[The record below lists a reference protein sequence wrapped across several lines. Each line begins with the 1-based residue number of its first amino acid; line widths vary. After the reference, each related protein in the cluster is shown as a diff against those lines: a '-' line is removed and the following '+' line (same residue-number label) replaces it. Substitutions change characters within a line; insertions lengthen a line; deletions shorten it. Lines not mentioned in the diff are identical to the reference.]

1 MKIHA
6 KQTDDPSVLTCD
18 WNGTGAKHRIGVMF
32 IKVWRNGARRILFKL
47 PEHFQGKIRDGR
59 AFTSTGIM
67 SVDDLYDGVIQAF
80 QAVQY

>member
-1 MKIHA
+1 M
-6 KQTDDPSVLTCD
+6 
-18 WNGTGAKHRIGVMF
+18 GVIF
-32 IKVWRNGARRILFKL
+32 IKVWRNGTRRILFKL

-59 AFTSTGIM
+59 ALASAGIM

>member
-47 PEHFQGKIRDGR
+47 PEHFQGK
-59 AFTSTGIM
+59 T
-67 SVDDLYDGVIQAF
+67 
-80 QAVQY
+80 